1 MNVHL
6 CRCSSG
12 PHADA
17 PTMGTIDATQVLV
30 VSDPTGDVHMGDVG
44 GALGAWIGRHGVH
57 VVILHDGITLQSLTA
72 EQLASIGLQRVPAE

>member
-1 MNVHL
+1 MDVHL

-17 PTMGTIDATQVLV
+17 PTMDTIDAAQVLV
-30 VSDPTGDVHMGDVG
+30 VSDPNSQVNMADVG
-44 GALGAWIGRHGVH
+44 RALGAWVGQHGVH
-57 VVILHDGITLQSLTA
+57 VVVLHDGITLQSLTA